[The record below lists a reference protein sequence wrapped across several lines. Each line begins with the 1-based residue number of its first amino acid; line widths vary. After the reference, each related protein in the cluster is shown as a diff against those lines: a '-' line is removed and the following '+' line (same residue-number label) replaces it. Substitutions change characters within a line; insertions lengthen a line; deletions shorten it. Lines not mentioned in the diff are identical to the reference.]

1 MINFA
6 HRGASRYYP
15 ENTIL
20 SLKEGIKGGANGLEI
35 DVHKTKD
42 NELVVIHDEDIE
54 RTFKGKGLVKDMTL
68 EELKAFKCRNKNFE
82 YNIECKIP
90 TLKEVLELVKST
102 DILLNI
108 ELKTDEM
115 HYKGIEEDVIE
126 LVNKYELKKQVILS
140 SFNHESIKLCR
151 EIDRGFKT
159 GLLYYKSI
167 ENIIEYSKKL
177 GATAIHLDL
186 KLVTKELIKEAN
198 ENNIKVNVYT
208 VNNPIYMRSL
218 IEAGINGIFTDYP
231 DLLNE
236 ITNSKL

>member
-1 MINFA
+1 
-6 HRGASRYYP
+6 
-15 ENTIL
+15 
-20 SLKEGIKGGANGLEI
+20 
-35 DVHKTKD
+35 
-42 NELVVIHDEDIE
+42 
-54 RTFKGKGLVKDMTL
+54 MTL

-82 YNIECKIP
+82 DNIECKIP

-108 ELKTDEM
+108 ELKTDEI

-159 GLLYYKSI
+159 VL
-167 ENIIEYSKKL
+167 EYSKKL

-218 IEAGINGIFTDYP
+218 IEAGVNGIFTDYP

-236 ITNSKL
+236 IINGEL